1 MEYAMRLERCGYLL
15 SERLVLGGGLRPG
28 LGKCRPLRRGG
39 SAAPGRGTSAVPR
52 TPYQFLSPV
61 LVVTGTRPTG
71 LPGFKHPLGAMEHA
85 PQPREKKVGARTP
98 ARQA

>member
-52 TPYQFLSPV
+52 TPCQFLSPV
-61 LVVTGTRPTG
+61 PVVTGTCSTASAV
-71 LPGFKHPLGAMEHA
+71 LN
-85 PQPREKKVGARTP
+85 TP
-98 ARQA
+98 